1 VLKIDL
7 STDKDGKSQM
17 SFGFQPSDGQPD
29 FEALFKQ
36 FSEMGIDS
44 ETLAGAKS
52 FVENMQSATS
62 NNNQNLINPSAL
74 RAIAKKIIATK
85 GDLAVGLTDQQELAE
100 SIAIANTWLD
110 TEILFPAATL
120 PTNTAWSKSIWLE
133 ESLLGW
139 QSLIEPLA
147 RGMADALARVITS
160 ANTALPIEITAQVD
174 QSPEQQEMMKQM
186 VAKLLRSFMG
196 TLIANQLGQGIGLL
210 ANSITSAN
218 DVAIPLLKP
227 DSGSHLIPQNIVQWA
242 DGLGI
247 EKTQVN
253 LYLAL
258 REVAASRLFSHN
270 SWLQK
275 YLSDAITSYGQGITI
290 DVESITRQAEEAM
303 ANGEIDINNPQSI
316 NIALNSGLFTPE
328 QTPAQELALTKLEMV
343 LALIEG
349 WIDHV
354 ISQVAAERIPSFNA
368 LIENSR
374 RRRATNSP
382 MQQMFASLLGLE
394 ISPRKLRESAA
405 FWSEVKNLRG
415 CDGRDKC
422 WEDPAFLP
430 MPKDLNNVKAF
441 LDSVTVPDD
450 LSGLI

>member
-1 VLKIDL
+1 
-7 STDKDGKSQM
+7 M
-17 SFGFQPSDGQPD
+17 SFGFLPGDGQPD
-29 FEALFKQ
+29 FEALLKQ

-44 ETLAGAKS
+44 QTLAGAKS
-52 FVENMQSATS
+52 FIENMQSNNTS
-62 NNNQNLINPSAL
+62 ANQNLINQSML
-74 RAIAKKIIATK
+74 RQIAKKIIATK
-85 GDLAVGLTDQQELAE
+85 SDLPIGVSDQEQLAQ
-100 SIAIANTWLD
+100 SLAIANTWLD
-110 TEILFPAATL
+110 TEILFPASTL
-120 PTNTAWSKSIWLE
+120 PSNSAWSKGTWLD
-133 ESLLGW
+133 ESLAGW

-147 RGMADALARVITS
+147 IGMADALAQVVT
-160 ANTALPIEITAQVD
+160 NPTTALPIELAGQID
-174 QSPEQQEMMKQM
+174 QTPEQQEVMKQM
-186 VAKLLRSFMG
+186 VAKLLRGFMG

-218 DVAIPLLKP
+218 DVAIPLLRP
-227 DSGSHLIPQNIVQWA
+227 DCGSHLIPQNIQEWS

-247 EKTQVN
+247 ENSEVN

-258 REVAASRLFSHN
+258 REVAASRLFAKN
-270 SWLQK
+270 IWLHT
-275 YLSDAITSYGQGITI
+275 YLRDAITTYGKGITI

-303 ANGEIDINNPQSI
+303 SSGEIDINNPQSI
-316 NIALNSGLFTPE
+316 NIALNSGLFTP
-328 QTPAQELALTKLEMV
+328 QQSPAQELALTKLEMA

-354 ISQVAAERIPSFNA
+354 ISQVASDRIPSFNA

-382 MQQMFASLLGLE
+382 MQQLFASLLGIE
-394 ISPRKLRESAA
+394 ISPRKMREASA
-405 FWSEVKNLRG
+405 FWGEVKNLRG
-415 CDGRDKC
+415 ADGRDKC

-430 MPKDLNNVKAF
+430 MPKDLADAKAF

>member
-1 VLKIDL
+1 
-7 STDKDGKSQM
+7 M
-17 SFGFQPSDGQPD
+17 SFGFLPGDGQPD
-29 FEALFKQ
+29 FEALLKQ

-44 ETLAGAKS
+44 QTLAGAKS
-52 FVENMQSATS
+52 FIENMQSNNTS
-62 NNNQNLINPSAL
+62 ANQNLINQSML
-74 RAIAKKIIATK
+74 RQIAKKIIATK
-85 GDLAVGLTDQQELAE
+85 SDLPIGVSDQEQLAQ
-100 SIAIANTWLD
+100 SLAIANTWLD
-110 TEILFPAATL
+110 TEILFPASTL
-120 PTNTAWSKSIWLE
+120 PSNSAWSKGTWLD
-133 ESLLGW
+133 ESLTGW

-147 RGMADALARVITS
+147 IGMADALAQVVT
-160 ANTALPIEITAQVD
+160 NPTTALPIELAGQID
-174 QSPEQQEMMKQM
+174 QTPEQQEVMKQM
-186 VAKLLRSFMG
+186 VAKLLRGFMG

-218 DVAIPLLKP
+218 DVAIPLLRP
-227 DSGSHLIPQNIVQWA
+227 DCGSHLIPQNIQEWS

-247 EKTQVN
+247 ENSEVN

-258 REVAASRLFSHN
+258 REVAASRLFAKN
-270 SWLQK
+270 IWLHT
-275 YLSDAITSYGQGITI
+275 YLRDAITTYGKGITI

-303 ANGEIDINNPQSI
+303 SSGEIDINNPQSI
-316 NIALNSGLFTPE
+316 NIALNSGLFTP
-328 QTPAQELALTKLEMV
+328 QQSPAQELALTKLEMA

-354 ISQVAAERIPSFNA
+354 ISQVASDRIPSFNA

-382 MQQMFASLLGLE
+382 MQQLFASLLGIE
-394 ISPRKLRESAA
+394 ISPRKMREASA

-415 CDGRDKC
+415 ADGRDKC

-430 MPKDLNNVKAF
+430 MPKDLADAKAF